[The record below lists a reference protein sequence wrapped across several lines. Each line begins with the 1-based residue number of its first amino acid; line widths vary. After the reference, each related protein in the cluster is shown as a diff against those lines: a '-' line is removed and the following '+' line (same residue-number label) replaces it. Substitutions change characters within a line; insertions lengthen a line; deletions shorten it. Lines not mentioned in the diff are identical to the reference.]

1 MKVIVNG
8 LHESGRIE
16 EGGKGGDDNEDYSG
30 HAVAQVGR
38 YWFLT
43 MVPEVRFI
51 VGNRHWSHFFSKFLW
66 SSSANCHSALA
77 VYTSVTTH

>member
-1 MKVIVNG
+1 
-8 LHESGRIE
+8 
-16 EGGKGGDDNEDYSG
+16 
-30 HAVAQVGR
+30 
-38 YWFLT
+38 